1 VRSKRPDLT
10 WNL

>member
-1 VRSKRPDLT
+1 VDDLT